1 MNTSNRPLP
10 IKASARGFGRVALIV
25 VLVALVVAGWGLVS
39 RERAGARLRTHTEQQ
54 IARTVTTISA
64 TRSDTTIEL
73 SLPGNVVA
81 RVEAPIFAR
90 TNGYLARL
98 YVDIGTTVKTGQLLA
113 EIDAPELDQQL
124 RQGIAD
130 VAAAEADAA
139 IAQTTAERWLALG
152 ASHTVSRQQVDEQQ
166 SAAQA
171 SAARLNAA
179 RANLQRLQELSAF
192 KRIVAPFDG
201 IVTVRNT
208 DIGQLIA
215 AGGTGNELFRIA
227 DTSRLRVYVRVPQ
240 TYAAMMTLGLLARL
254 GFPDRPGAGYE
265 ARLVRSADA
274 LDAASRTLLVE
285 LEVDNRNRELL
296 SGTYVDV
303 HFQLPGSTA
312 LRLPANTLLYRAAGL
327 CVATVGEDNRVLLKP
342 VTLGRDFGSELE
354 ILSGVDAT
362 DRVILSPPD
371 SLSDHETVR
380 IVNAA
385 GTTDSP
391 S

>member
-1 MNTSNRPLP
+1 MNTSSRPMP

-25 VLVALVVAGWGLVS
+25 VLVALVVAGWGLMS
-39 RERAGARLRTHTEQQ
+39 RQRAEVRLRTDTEQQ

-64 TRSDTTIEL
+64 KHSDTVIEL
-73 SLPGNVVA
+73 SLPGDVVA

-90 TNGYLARL
+90 TDGYLARL
-98 YVDIGTTVKTGQLLA
+98 YVDIGATVKAGQLLA

-139 IAQTTAERWLALG
+139 IGQTTADRWLALG
-152 ASHTVSRQQVDEQQ
+152 ASHTVSRQQVDEKQ

-171 SAARLNAA
+171 STARLGAA
-179 RANLQRLQELSAF
+179 RANLQRLQELTAF

-208 DIGQLIA
+208 EIGQLIA
-215 AGGTGNELFRIA
+215 AGGTGNELLRIA
-227 DTSRLRVYVRVPQ
+227 DTSRLRVFVRVPQ
-240 TYAAMMTLGLLARL
+240 SYAAMMTPGLLARL
-254 GFPDRPGAGYE
+254 GFPDRPGPGYE

-285 LEVDNRNRELL
+285 LDVDNRNHELL
-296 SGTYVDV
+296 SGTYADV
-303 HFQLPGSTA
+303 HFQLPGSTV

-327 CVATVGEDNRVLLKP
+327 HVATVGEDNRVLLKP
-342 VTLGRDFGSELE
+342 VTLGRDFGNEFE
-354 ILSGVDAT
+354 ILSGVEAT

-380 IVNAA
+380 IVSAA